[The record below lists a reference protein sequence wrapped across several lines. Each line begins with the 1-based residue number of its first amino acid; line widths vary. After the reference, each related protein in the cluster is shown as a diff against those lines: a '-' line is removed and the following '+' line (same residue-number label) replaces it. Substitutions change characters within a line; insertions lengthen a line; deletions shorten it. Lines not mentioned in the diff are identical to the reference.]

1 MHVIDHRILV
11 PTPPEIVW
19 RFLSDLRRNP
29 EWQVNCSSVSMLTLP
44 QQPPGVGTRWRATSD
59 AGRDYIAEITAW
71 YDRLGYE
78 YTFVDGAPYRYS
90 KGQIRLQDT
99 PEGTVVQWTF
109 QYEVG
114 GMLGSLKNSLGKR
127 RAIENDMIESLRSLW
142 KVITQSAPVDKD
154 YTPKSLMRDAP
165 DVNARQAYK
174 PRHPTPFDQ
183 PPGGPTPTPAEEMPR
198 VPDLLANMP
207 PVEDDDTRPRPAVR
221 EEPAAVAPTPEPDAI
236 FRPPQRDPLDVEPE
250 FAGAGTVKTPTP
262 AAAIPPVTFT
272 ETPRE
277 SVKTPTPAEAIPP
290 VTITEA
296 PRELLKTPTP
306 AEAIPPVTI
315 TETPRESLKTPTPAA
330 AIPPVTAR
338 DTASI
343 SVFDLFGIP
352 KPSETQEARQITVE
366 TPPAPAAEPVAV
378 PAPAVTPDT
387 GRQPAVVQTVR
398 RVDQPAAPF
407 GRTGMRLRIRHR
419 RIHVRR
425 PK

>member
-11 PTPPEIVW
+11 PTPPEVVW

-29 EWQVNCSSVSMLTLP
+29 DWQVNCRSVSLLTLP

-114 GMLGSLKNSLGKR
+114 GMLGGLKNSLGKR

-174 PRHPTPFDQ
+174 PRHPTAFDQ
-183 PPGGPTPTPAEEMPR
+183 PAGGPTPTPAEELPR

-221 EEPAAVAPTPEPDAI
+221 EEPAAAAAPTQEPDAI
-236 FRPPQRDPLDVEPE
+236 FRPPPRDPLDVEPE
-250 FAGAGTVKTPTP
+250 FAGTGTIKTPTP
-262 AAAIPPVTFT
+262 AQAIPPVTFS
-272 ETPRE
+272 EAPRE

-290 VTITEA
+290 VTFSEA
-296 PRELLKTPTP
+296 PRESVKTPTP
-306 AEAIPPVTI
+306 AEAIPPV
-315 TETPRESLKTPTPAA
+315 S
-330 AIPPVTAR
+330 VR

-352 KPSETQEARQITVE
+352 KPSETQEARQVAAEVPPVPSAEPIAT
-366 TPPAPAAEPVAV
+366 PAPS
-378 PAPAVTPDT
+378 PAVTPDT
-387 GRQPAVVQTVR
+387 GRQPAIVQVVR
-398 RVDQPAAPF
+398 PADQPAAPF

-419 RIHVRR
+419 RVHVRR

>member
-183 PPGGPTPTPAEEMPR
+183 PQGGPTPTPAEEMPR

-262 AAAIPPVTFT
+262 AD
-272 ETPRE
+272 RK
-277 SVKTPTPAEAIPP
+277 SV
-290 VTITEA
+290 V
-296 PRELLKTPTP
+296 
-306 AEAIPPVTI
+306 
-315 TETPRESLKTPTPAA
+315 
-330 AIPPVTAR
+330 
-338 DTASI
+338 
-343 SVFDLFGIP
+343 
-352 KPSETQEARQITVE
+352 
-366 TPPAPAAEPVAV
+366 
-378 PAPAVTPDT
+378 
-387 GRQPAVVQTVR
+387 
-398 RVDQPAAPF
+398 
-407 GRTGMRLRIRHR
+407 
-419 RIHVRR
+419 
-425 PK
+425 

>member
-11 PTPPEIVW
+11 PTPPEVVW

-207 PVEDDDTRPRPAVR
+207 PVEEDDTRPRPAVR
-221 EEPAAVAPTPEPDAI
+221 EEPAAAVTPTPEPDAI
-236 FRPPQRDPLDVEPE
+236 FRPPPRDPLDIEPE
-250 FAGAGTVKTPTP
+250 FAGTGMIKTPTP
-262 AAAIPPVTFT
+262 AEAIPPVKLA
-272 ETPRE
+272 ETPRD

-290 VTITEA
+290 VS
-296 PRELLKTPTP
+296 
-306 AEAIPPVTI
+306 V
-315 TETPRESLKTPTPAA
+315 
-330 AIPPVTAR
+330 R

-352 KPSETQEARQITVE
+352 KPSETQEARQVAAE
-366 TPPAPAAEPVAV
+366 TPPAPAAEPVAA
-378 PAPAVTPDT
+378 PARAVTPDT
-387 GRQPAVVQTVR
+387 GRQPTVAQVAR
-398 RVDQPAAPF
+398 PADQPAAPF

-419 RIHVRR
+419 RVHVRR